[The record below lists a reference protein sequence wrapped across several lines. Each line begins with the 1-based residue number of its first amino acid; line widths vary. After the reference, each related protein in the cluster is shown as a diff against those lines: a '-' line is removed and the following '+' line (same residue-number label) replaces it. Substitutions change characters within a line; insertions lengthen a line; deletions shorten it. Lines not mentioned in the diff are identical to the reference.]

1 VKVAIRRA
9 TAADQAPITAL
20 VRGARLNARG
30 LDWPG
35 FAVAV
40 DDTGTLVGVA
50 QVRPHPDGSREL
62 ASLVVAPGLRGHG
75 VATRLVDRLL
85 ADEAGIVYAVVDRP
99 YAAHFARWGFRPAE
113 ARALPRDVR
122 RTLRVGRVV
131 TAVLSLA
138 ARQRIHLVP
147 LARPADLGPWSA

>member
-20 VRGARLNARG
+20 VRGARLNTRG

-35 FAVAV
+35 FAVAT
-40 DDTGTLVGVA
+40 DDAGALVGVA

-62 ASLVVAPGLRGHG
+62 SSMVVAPAVRGHG

-85 ADEAGIVYAVVDRP
+85 ADEAGIVHAVVDRP
-99 YAAHFARWGFRPAE
+99 YAAHFARWGFVPAQP
-113 ARALPRDVR
+113 RALPRDVR

-131 TAVLSLA
+131 TAVLSLP
-138 ARQRIHLVP
+138 ARRRIRLVP
-147 LARPADLGPWSA
+147 LVRPADLGPWST